1 MMRLLIKKLLKL
13 KEISFILGLCFCML
27 FLTMIVSGNLKK
39 NVDSFFCFGLTVI
52 NMLFIVIFVLFQ
64 FKYNLANK
72 SKSSEKYLEKN

>member
-1 MMRLLIKKLLKL
+1 M
-13 KEISFILGLCFCML
+13 
-27 FLTMIVSGNLKK
+27 FLHAFFNNDCIWQFKK